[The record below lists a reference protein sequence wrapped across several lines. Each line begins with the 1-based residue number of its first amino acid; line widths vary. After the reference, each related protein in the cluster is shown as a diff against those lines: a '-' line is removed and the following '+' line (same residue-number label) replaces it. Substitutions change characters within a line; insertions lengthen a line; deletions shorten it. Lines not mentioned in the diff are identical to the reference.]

1 MSIAVRAKR
10 RSDVKK
16 TSNKNININHSPIN
30 ITIINAEQIVNIVE
44 NSPNIDE
51 IIDQYSNR
59 IVKELQQLAQNDL
72 QALEAL
78 NKILPLIEEL
88 RKADSKEGKLTI
100 FKEILSIASSI
111 SELSKL
117 FADLLRH

>member
-1 MSIAVRAKR
+1 MSTAVRAKR

-30 ITIINAEQIVNIVE
+30 ITIIINNVE

>member
-1 MSIAVRAKR
+1 MSTAVRAKR

-16 TSNKNININHSPIN
+16 TSNKNINIKHSPIN
-30 ITIINAEQIVNIVE
+30 ITIINVEQNNVE
-44 NSPNIDE
+44 NSADIDE
-51 IIDQYSNR
+51 IVDRYSDR

-72 QALEAL
+72 QALEVL

-88 RKADSKEGKLTI
+88 RKTDSKEGKLTTL
-100 FKEILSIASSI
+100 KEILSIASSI
-111 SELSKL
+111 LQLPKQ